1 MYAYKGHIFIHSFI
15 ISLLFYM
22 YIEELVG
29 SAEQPVPESNS
40 VDETMFVYYP
50 DRLPSRR
57 QLYYQLCD
65 IKDEKLQELI
75 HSNDGREVEC
85 TVCIIALAES
95 LGGGG
100 IYIHSMNNITMYI

>member
-1 MYAYKGHIFIHSFI
+1 MHIKGTFSYTPSKFCCSFTCT
-15 ISLLFYM
+15 
-22 YIEELVG
+22 EELVG
-29 SAEQPVPESNS
+29 SAEQPVPESNT

-85 TVCIIALAES
+85 TVCI
-95 LGGGG
+95 
-100 IYIHSMNNITMYI
+100 